1 MREVLEIPIQGEML
15 VGTRHV
21 PRGPAV
27 PLGVLFINFGYA
39 PRDGHG
45 GLAARSC
52 EALAT
57 RGLESF
63 RFDLPG
69 VGDSPGPLPGEE
81 QQFTNL
87 VMRGEYSALVGALVQ
102 LLCERYRLK
111 RLVLGCLCSTAVT
124 ALFVAQREPERI
136 AGLLLLEPQF
146 FFSTQIANGLA
157 LNARTGTESSDL
169 DPGSAGG
176 QGGEAPRVPFL
187 QRIRD
192 KYFTLWGLMR
202 FLSLEGQGHQWL
214 PLPRQMILDYL
225 LARSDLP
232 AVTNLPAVSAWSELV
247 RRQCPMLVITAQG
260 QLRHR
265 FFQLIQ
271 SNLFN
276 GANTPSVV
284 QIQLQNTNH
293 TFTADGA
300 SDAVIRHFLHWMDFG
315 CIAAGPTPSR
325 QMGKLVASA
334 G

>member
-21 PRGPAV
+21 PRGPAA

-69 VGDSPGPLPGEE
+69 VGDSRGPLPGEE

-146 FFSTQIANGLA
+146 FFSKQIASGLA
-157 LNARTGTESSDL
+157 LNGRTGTESPAL
-169 DPGSAGG
+169 DPGSAVG
-176 QGGEAPRVPFL
+176 QGGEPPVPFL

-202 FLSLEGQGHQWL
+202 FLTHEGQSHAWL
-214 PLPRQMILDYL
+214 PLPRKRTLDYL

-232 AVTNLPAVSAWSELV
+232 PVTNLPAVSAWSELV

-276 GANTPSVV
+276 GANIPSVV
-284 QIQLQNTNH
+284 QIQLENTNH

-300 SDAVIRHFLHWMDFG
+300 SDAVIRHFLQWVDCG

>member
-1 MREVLEIPIQGEML
+1 MREVLEIPIKGEML

-21 PRGPAV
+21 PRGPAA

-57 RGLESF
+57 RGLETF

-87 VMRGEYSALVGALVQ
+87 VMRGEYSILVGLLVQ
-102 LLCERYRLK
+102 LLCERYRLE
-111 RLVLGCLCSTAVT
+111 RLILGCLCSTAVT
-124 ALFVAQREPERI
+124 ALFVAQREPARI

-146 FFSTQIANGLA
+146 FFSKQIASGLA
-157 LNARTGTESSDL
+157 LNARTGKESPDR

-176 QGGEAPRVPFL
+176 QEGEAPRVPFW

-202 FLSLEGQGHQWL
+202 FLTHEGQGHAWL
-214 PLPRQMILDYL
+214 PLPRQKILDYL

-247 RRQCPMLVITAQG
+247 RRQCPMLVITAKG
-260 QLRHR
+260 QLRHK

-276 GANTPSVV
+276 GAHTPSVV
-284 QIQLQNTNH
+284 HIQLENTNH

-300 SDAVIRHFLHWMDFG
+300 SDAVIAHFLHWVDCG
-315 CIAAGPTPSR
+315 CIAAGPTSSR
-325 QMGKLVASA
+325 KRVDLVATA

>member
-1 MREVLEIPIQGEML
+1 MREVLEIPIRGEML

-21 PRGPAV
+21 PEGPVAA
-27 PLGVLFINFGYA
+27 LGVLFINFGYA

-57 RGLESF
+57 RGLEAF

-87 VMRGEYSALVGALVQ
+87 VMRGEYSTLVGALLQ
-102 LLCERYRLK
+102 GLCDRYGLERLI
-111 RLVLGCLCSTAVT
+111 LGCLCSTAVT
-124 ALFVAQREPERI
+124 TLFVAQREPERI

-146 FFSTQIANGLA
+146 FFSKQIASGLA
-157 LNARTGTESSDL
+157 LNGRPGTESTDL
-169 DPGSAGG
+169 DPRSAIS
-176 QGGEAPRVPFL
+176 QGGEAPPVPFL

-202 FLSLEGQGHQWL
+202 FLTHEGQSYGWL
-214 PLPRQMILDYL
+214 PLPREKILNYL

-232 AVTNLPAVSAWSELV
+232 AVTNLAAVSAWSKLV
-247 RRQCPMLVITAQG
+247 RQQCPMLVITAKG
-260 QLRHR
+260 QLRNR

-276 GANTPSVV
+276 GANIPSVV
-284 QIQLQNTNH
+284 HIELENTNH
-293 TFTADGA
+293 TFTAEGA
-300 SDAVIRHFLHWMDFG
+300 SEAVISHFLHWVDYE
-315 CIAAGPTPSR
+315 CIAPGSMPLR
-325 QMGKLVASA
+325 KRYDLVASA